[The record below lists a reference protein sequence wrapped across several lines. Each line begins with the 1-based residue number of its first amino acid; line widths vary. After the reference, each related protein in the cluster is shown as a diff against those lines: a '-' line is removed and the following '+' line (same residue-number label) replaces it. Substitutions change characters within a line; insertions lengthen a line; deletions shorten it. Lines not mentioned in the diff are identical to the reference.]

1 MTREEAIRWRWE
13 RAGSTSIDERLV
25 MRCAERGGGCSV
37 WAYDEK
43 LQADR
48 GDIEMRHAAGR
59 CLPCSKHQPSKR
71 FAWLLFVNPDDI
83 VRHSLGNDAFAI
95 DELRKYLPRTH
106 LEYRP

>member
-13 RAGSTSIDERLV
+13 RAGSTSIDVRLV
-25 MRCAERGGGCSV
+25 MRCAEQGGGCTLLPYGSGTEAPDAV
-37 WAYDEK
+37 
-43 LQADR
+43 
-48 GDIEMRHAAGR
+48 EMAHYAGR
-59 CLPCSKHQPSKR
+59 VVVCAKHQPSKR
-71 FAWLLFVNPDDI
+71 FAWLLFVSPDDI